1 MEAGFG
7 LSHPSIFF
15 YFYFFTT
22 ADVCLV
28 HPISSLVLPGAH
40 VAQAALWVSRI
51 DCSRKKRLLNHS
63 RRKHVWSGFER
74 DGVTCSPYVSAF
86 HQLCLD
92 SKPVASLSNKPQ
104 LLCCLLKVGMSCQSV
119 KSPYTDQTRDRLT
132 QSPIRGKMVVICS
145 ARAGGWLTGPFGAV
159 FFVRCH
165 CQLNLLSASTMS
177 KKVYSDL
184 SVSICRGPSEEA
196 VRTSVSV
203 PDGAAVL
210 PGEEWVAFRGLC
222 KQLSLGRA

>member
-1 MEAGFG
+1 
-7 LSHPSIFF
+7 
-15 YFYFFTT
+15 
-22 ADVCLV
+22 
-28 HPISSLVLPGAH
+28 
-40 VAQAALWVSRI
+40 
-51 DCSRKKRLLNHS
+51 
-63 RRKHVWSGFER
+63 
-74 DGVTCSPYVSAF
+74 
-86 HQLCLD
+86 
-92 SKPVASLSNKPQ
+92 
-104 LLCCLLKVGMSCQSV
+104 MSCQSV

-145 ARAGGWLTGPFGAV
+145 ARAGGWLTGPLGAV
-159 FFVRCH
+159 FFVRYH

-196 VRTSVSV
+196 VHTSVSV

>member
-1 MEAGFG
+1 MLSCQNAGSLKGCWLSTASGYLENLTFPFCFGGTQRKPGKQVEAGFG

-15 YFYFFTT
+15 FFFTA

-104 LLCCLLKVGMSCQSV
+104 LLCCLLRVWYVLPKCEKPLYGSNQGQ
-119 KSPYTDQTRDRLT
+119 TDTESYQRKNGCDLLC
-132 QSPIRGKMVVICS
+132 K
-145 ARAGGWLTGPFGAV
+145 GGWLAYRPFWDC
-159 FFVRCH
+159 FLCE
-165 CQLNLLSASTMS
+165 
-177 KKVYSDL
+177 
-184 SVSICRGPSEEA
+184 VS
-196 VRTSVSV
+196 
-203 PDGAAVL
+203 L
-210 PGEEWVAFRGLC
+210 PAQFTFCFYYEQKGLF
-222 KQLSLGRA
+222 